1 LAFLKMIYYFFKIL
15 FSSLILSYLQGVV

>member
-1 LAFLKMIYYFFKIL
+1 LAFLKMIYHNLKIL